1 MRARNYLCQIVNFQ
15 WKKKIYI
22 YIYIHIYIYTYI
34 YIYKVK
40 CTRENLNTVYICNL
54 QNLYDAW
61 CIDTSDAW
69 TNAITSSIFSQFWK
83 IDLENQVLWKIPKF
97 LKNMNPNFLKTHKL
111 SNWTSQQV

>member
-1 MRARNYLCQIVNFQ
+1 MSNCQFSMEKE
-15 WKKKIYI
+15 KKKIYI
-22 YIYIHIYIYTYI
+22 YIYI
-34 YIYKVK
+34 YKVK
-40 CTRENLNTVYICNL
+40 CTKENLNTVYICNL

-83 IDLENQVLWKIPKF
+83 IDPENQVLWKIPKF
-97 LKNMNPNFLKTHKL
+97 LKNINPNFLKTHKL